1 MGVWVV
7 ELGRGDGRPMSGRGR
22 MGFGR
27 KSCVRRWIGQ
37 VVPQDREDRTKPDIS
52 GHWGQAVKV
61 CGGWRGKTRRFTPG
75 RSLDNALSGGRYL
88 LVKESLAGPQRR
100 VREEPKKDSPSTL
113 RKFVAFFWTKRRDRR
128 RGGGWEV
135 MDWQGV
141 MNLEESAQNYFGR
154 ILLPRSDGARRRV
167 WHGGERGNA
176 GRWGQSTCPLPLFL
190 LTAIILTD
198 GTYDFCDL

>member
-128 RGGGWEV
+128 RGGGLGSDGLAGGYE
-135 MDWQGV
+135 
-141 MNLEESAQNYFGR
+141 FGR
-154 ILLPRSDGARRRV
+154 IGAELFWPDFAAKKRWGTTACMARRGARECGTLGSV
-167 WHGGERGNA
+167 HLSASTVPSHCYNPNGWHV
-176 GRWGQSTCPLPLFL
+176 
-190 LTAIILTD
+190 
-198 GTYDFCDL
+198 